1 VSPPPATTDRPISQ
15 YVLKVHSRCDLAC
28 DHCYVYE
35 HADQSWRGRPRS
47 IAPDTVRAVAD
58 RIAEHAAGHG
68 LASVTVVLHGGEP
81 LLLGAAGLDAV
92 ATTLRDRIAPVTRLD
107 LRMQTNGVL
116 LTEPICDV
124 LADHDIRVGVSL
136 DGDRSAN
143 DRHRRFATGA
153 SSHHQVL
160 AALALLRRPAYR
172 RQYAGLLCTID
183 IANDPHQVYDALAAE
198 LPPRIDLLLPH
209 ATWDTPP
216 PRPDTQPT
224 PYADWL
230 LAIYDRWTT
239 HGRPMRIRLFDALR
253 STAAGGP
260 SGSEWVGL
268 DPADLVVIET
278 DGAWEQVD
286 SLKTTYDGA
295 PATGLTVHTHSV
307 DDVAALPAIARRQ
320 TGLDDLAPTCQTCPV
335 VRQCGGGLYAHRYHH
350 TTGFTN
356 PSVYC
361 ADLMELIVSI
371 NARSAAAAQPD
382 PHPTAAAAGVRADV
396 AGLGADEGGLPAG
409 LTERIGSGRADAAA
423 IGYLVEAQ
431 LGIGRALAVTVGER
445 GSPGARVA
453 LDALRRFDR
462 EAPDAVR
469 AVLGHP
475 YLRVWATQALKGVE
489 VGRPDATDHLGGV
502 AAAVAVRA
510 GRPVTVTVPV
520 EGGSV
525 HLPTI
530 GTLTLPDP
538 ASRTAEVTVEPPSMI
553 VQCGTKRLTVEPDAP
568 AQPLWQPARWI
579 TVDGLTILLEDLDPN
594 RDCHEWKAAGRLPDD
609 RAEAW
614 RRSFAQAWHTVTD
627 EAPAQVPTLRVGLRT
642 VTPLEPD
649 PGGLKRASTARDAFG
664 AFGCA
669 PAAADALAVMLVH
682 EFQHTVLGAL
692 LDICHLYD
700 RDDRQHLTVA
710 WRSDPRPIE
719 GVLQG
724 TFAHLA
730 VADIWRVR
738 AERAGPGTAE
748 TAHYRQYRD
757 WTAAAI
763 DALTRSDALTPAGNR
778 FVEGMATTMA
788 TWS

>member
-1 VSPPPATTDRPISQ
+1 VSPPPAITDRPISQ

-47 IAPDTVRAVAD
+47 IAPDTVGVVAE
-58 RIAEHAAGHG
+58 RIAEHAATHR
-68 LASVTVVLHGGEP
+68 LSAVTVVLHGGEP
-81 LLLGAAGLDAV
+81 LLLGADGLDCV
-92 ATTLRDRIAPVTRLD
+92 ATALRERICPTTRLD

-116 LTEPICDV
+116 LSERICDV
-124 LADHDIRVGVSL
+124 LVAHDIRVGVSL

-172 RQYAGLLCTID
+172 RQYAGILCTID
-183 IANDPHQVYDALAAE
+183 IANDPIRVYDAVAAE
-198 LPPRIDLLLPH
+198 VPPRIDLLLPH
-209 ATWDTPP
+209 ATWGNPP
-216 PRPDTQPT
+216 PRPDGQPT
-224 PYADWL
+224 PYAQWL
-230 LAIYDRWTT
+230 LRIFDRWTAQ
-239 HGRPMRIRLFDALR
+239 GRPMGIRLFDSLR

-278 DGAWEQVD
+278 DGSFEQAD
-286 SLKTTYDGA
+286 SFKITYDGA
-295 PATGLTVHTHSV
+295 PATGLTVFANTV
-307 DDVAALPAIARRQ
+307 DEVAALPAIARRQ
-320 TGLDDLAPTCQTCPV
+320 TGLDSLSPTCQACPV
-335 VRQCGGGLYAHRYHH
+335 VRQCGGGLYAHRYHP

-382 PHPTAAAAGVRADV
+382 AGIAVGAAGVSA
-396 AGLGADEGGLPAG
+396 AGDGGLPEQ
-409 LTERIGSGRADAAA
+409 LPERIGSGRADAAA
-423 IGYLVEAQ
+423 IGYLVDAQ

-445 GSPGARVA
+445 GTPNARVA
-453 LDALRRFDR
+453 LEALRRFDR
-462 EAPDAVR
+462 EVPDAVR

-475 YLRVWATQALKGVE
+475 YLRVWTTQALRGVE
-489 VGRPDATDHLGGV
+489 VGRPEATDHLGGV

-510 GRPVTVTVPV
+510 GRSVSVPVPV
-520 EGGSV
+520 EGGAV
-525 HLPTI
+525 HLPTV
-530 GTLTLPDP
+530 GTVTLPGP
-538 ASRTAEVTVEPPSMI
+538 ASGTAEVIVEPSTI
-553 VQCGTKRLTVEPDAP
+553 DVQCGDERITVRPDAP
-568 AQPLWQPARWI
+568 DQPHWQPSRWI
-579 TVDGLTILLEDLDPN
+579 AVDGLTILLEDLDPN
-594 RDCHEWKAAGRLPDD
+594 RDCHEWKAAGRLPAD
-609 RAEAW
+609 RAAAW
-614 RRSFAQAWHTVTD
+614 RDSFAAAWPIVTD
-627 EAPAQVPTLRVGLRT
+627 EAPAQVPALRSALRT
-642 VTPLEPD
+642 LTPLESD

-669 PAAADALAVMLVH
+669 PAAAEALAVMLVH

-692 LDICHLYD
+692 LDICDLFD
-700 RDDRQHLTVA
+700 RDYRRHLTVA
-710 WRSDPRPIE
+710 WRGDPRPIE

-730 VADIWRVR
+730 VADMWRVR
-738 AERAGPGTAE
+738 AQRAGAGTPEA
-748 TAHYRQYRD
+748 AHYRQYRD

-763 DALTRSDALTPAGNR
+763 EAMTRSDALTPAGSR
-778 FVEGMATTMA
+778 FVEGMAATMA